1 MSQVKITTGINFLDN
16 LIGGIDCGSISQIFG
31 EFSSGKSTFAQ
42 QLCVTVQLPK
52 EKGGLESKAVYLSTE
67 KSFYPPKIQKMAI
80 RFGINP
86 DAALKNIIIKEI
98 LSLNDLFDSIRIAK
112 NIIEKLNVK
121 LLVVDSIAT
130 YFRYE
135 TTSLDKVAVRQ
146 FKLRKFME
154 ELIKITDILNIACV
168 ITNQVVEREDEHRW
182 QIKPV
187 GGNVINNY
195 CKKILEMGKIEDKRY
210 IKIYDAPMN
219 EENYFLFKIS
229 DDGIYPLS

>member
-168 ITNQVVEREDEHRW
+168 ITNQVVERER
-182 QIKPV
+182 
-187 GGNVINNY
+187 
-195 CKKILEMGKIEDKRY
+195 
-210 IKIYDAPMN
+210 
-219 EENYFLFKIS
+219 
-229 DDGIYPLS
+229 